1 MGGGHLR
8 FINLILFMM
17 STQEIKDQLD
27 RIETSLTSQK
37 TVLTFE
43 EAVQYTGFS
52 KSYLYKLTSGAKI
65 PHYKPA
71 GKMCYFN
78 RVELDAWLQQ
88 NRISTQD
95 EISSKAQTYCMTP
108 KNRKGDRV

>member
-1 MGGGHLR
+1 MTDT
-8 FINLILFMM
+8 F
-17 STQEIKDQLD
+17 IKDQLD
-27 RIETSLTSQK
+27 RIETSLINQK

-52 KSYLYKLTSGAKI
+52 KSYLYKLTSSAKI

-71 GKMCYFN
+71 GKLCYFN
-78 RVELDAWLQQ
+78 RTELDEWLQQ

-95 EISSKAQTYCMTP
+95 EIESKAHSYCMALN
-108 KNRKGDRV
+108 KQKGGKS